1 MNCTNNKCI
10 PREVHTQQRYS
21 LVLKHHVKCKKNK
34 SISRS
39 KSIAQ
44 SAQTT
49 RVFLVLPAKSTAR
62 SGQKTRRYILRDE
75 DGMSIGNAQ
84 RIPCSRGNHA
94 RCPNN
99 KCISRPKSTTR
110 GARTINVFLVLKV
123 PRRECTNNKSFLR
136 SIKITT
142 QSALANVFLGRKAK
156 RTRVFYSF

>member
-21 LVLKHHVKCKKNK
+21 LVLKHHVKCKK
-34 SISRS
+34 
-39 KSIAQ
+39 
-44 SAQTT
+44 T
-49 RVFLVLPAKSTAR
+49 RVFLVLKVLRKVHKQLEYSSFYRQKAR
-62 SGQKTRRYILRDE
+62 REVDKKQ
-75 DGMSIGNAQ
+75 DGTSSIGNAQ

-110 GARTINVFLVLKV
+110 GARTICVFLVLKV

-156 RTRVFYSF
+156 RTRVFHSF

>member
-1 MNCTNNKCI
+1 MYS
-10 PREVHTQQRYS
+10 PRSAHTAKIFLGLKTPCEVQ
-21 LVLKHHVKCKKNK
+21 KKKK

-110 GARTINVFLVLKV
+110 GARTICVFLVLKV

-142 QSALANVFLGRKAK
+142 QSALANVSLGRKAK
-156 RTRVFYSF
+156 RTRVFNSF

>member
-1 MNCTNNKCI
+1 MYS
-10 PREVHTQQRYS
+10 PRSAHTAKIFLGLKTPCEVQ
-21 LVLKHHVKCKKNK
+21 KKK

-110 GARTINVFLVLKV
+110 GARTICVFLVLKV

-142 QSALANVFLGRKAK
+142 QSALANISLGRKAK
-156 RTRVFYSF
+156 RTRVFNSF

>member
-1 MNCTNNKCI
+1 MYS
-10 PREVHTQQRYS
+10 PRSAHTAKIFLGLKTPCEVQ
-21 LVLKHHVKCKKNK
+21 KNK

-62 SGQKTRRYILRDE
+62 SGQKTRRYIVYWKRTTYPLFKGEPRE
-75 DGMSIGNAQ
+75 V
-84 RIPCSRGNHA
+84 
-94 RCPNN
+94 PNN

-110 GARTINVFLVLKV
+110 DARTICVFLVLKV

-156 RTRVFYSF
+156 RTRVFHSF